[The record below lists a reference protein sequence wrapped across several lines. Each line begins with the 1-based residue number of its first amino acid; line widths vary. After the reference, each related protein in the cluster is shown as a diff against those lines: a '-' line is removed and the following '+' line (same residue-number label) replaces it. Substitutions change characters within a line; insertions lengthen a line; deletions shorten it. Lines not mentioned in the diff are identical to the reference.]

1 MWYKDL
7 GQVNKKGKRYCYY
20 ISQSLATNPKDASS
34 SGWRLPGQEI
44 EQVIAHAA
52 SEILFDDDAITA
64 ALQEAGIASHH
75 IPAALNAAKKIQQDS
90 TGLINRFVQ
99 RVELQK
105 SGIRLT
111 LSLASLIAQEVKDN
125 SVIIVRDIPMRMKQR
140 GIEMRLIINGAGPVR
155 VDQTLLKTIV
165 RAHKWFNDLTTGKVK
180 NMAEI
185 VSTEGVDKSYISR
198 VVNLAFLAP
207 DIIES
212 IVAGHQPADLSAEKL
227 IRRTD
232 LPLEWAQQHQ
242 LLGFI

>member
-1 MWYKDL
+1 LVSVHAK
-7 GQVNKKGKRYCYY
+7 KKGRRYRYY
-20 ISQSLATNPKDASS
+20 ISQSLRADPKDSSS

-52 SEILFDDDAITA
+52 AEILLDDNAITE
-64 ALQEAGIASHH
+64 ALQEAGIETHQ
-75 IPAALNAAKKIQQDS
+75 IPSALNKAKKIQPNID
-90 TGLINRFVQ
+90 LIDNFVR

-111 LSLASLIAQEVKDN
+111 LSLASLIALEVKDN
-125 SVIIVRDIPMRMKQR
+125 PIIIIRDIPMKMKRR
-140 GIEMRLIINGAGPVR
+140 GIEMRLIINGAGPAR

-165 RAHKWFNDLTTGKVK
+165 KAHKWFNDLTTGKMK

-185 VSTEGVDKSYISR
+185 ASRDGVDKSYVSR

-212 IVAGHQPADLSAEKL
+212 IIAGHQPADFNVEKL
-227 IRRTD
+227 TKRTD
-232 LPLEWAQQHQ
+232 LPLEWVQQCQ
-242 LLGFI
+242 ILIQ